1 MSVIDDDVL
10 KVHNTD
16 VMLYESHL
24 EGHKGKLF
32 ARTVNDKVLTDDDVC
47 VSAKERGGYTG
58 SLDDLKEHVTIFLR
72 EMAHLLRDGYG
83 VNIGGILEARLNVG
97 GWFAGEF
104 APADK
109 DLNKVT
115 VRVMTLPG
123 ARRLCEGVHVV
134 NKGMAPVQ
142 SYITDII
149 DAETG
154 LVNEVLS
161 KDGIFT
167 LNGNRIKI
175 AGEDSRAGVFFIL
188 PGTPDQEIGVTAK
201 LAVNEPSKLVGKA
214 PELSPDKDW
223 YVEVRTYFSGNSAKP
238 LKELRTIRS
247 KFTVRQA

>member
-1 MSVIDDDVL
+1 M
-10 KVHNTD
+10 K
-16 VMLYESHL
+16 
-24 EGHKGKLF
+24 GHT
-32 ARTVNDKVLTDDDVC
+32 A
-47 VSAKERGGYTG
+47 
-58 SLDDLKEHVTIFLR
+58 IFLQ

-83 VNIGGILEARLNVG
+83 VNIGGIFSARLNVG
-97 GWFAGEF
+97 GWFASEF

-109 DLNKVT
+109 DLNKLSVS
-115 VRVMTLPG
+115 VHALPG

-142 SYITDII
+142 GYIAEIT

-154 LVNEVLS
+154 LVNEVVT

-167 LNGNRIKI
+167 LSGN
-175 AGEDSRAGVFFIL
+175 EGVFFIL
-188 PGTPDQEIGVTAK
+188 PGAPDQEIGVTAK
-201 LAVNEPSKLVGKA
+201 LAVNGPSQIVGKA